1 MQNNEIENKW
11 TVFFEMIN
19 KIHKP
24 LATNIKKKNMKY
36 QHENRKAIRTEPMI
50 FKKIIREE
58 YKQLY
63 ANKSGNNMNKYFEDI
78 YKN

>member
-1 MQNNEIENKW
+1 MKIER
-11 TVFFEMIN
+11 E
-19 KIHKP
+19 
-24 LATNIKKKNMKY
+24 
-36 QHENRKAIRTEPMI
+36 AISIEPTI

-78 YKN
+78 